1 LPYLNKGRYDYKEQY
16 EQFKLIVNIIG
27 VVLGPSM
34 FLRNNFDRQIK
45 NLPVR
50 FSGTFEVY
58 NFLPIKFTG
67 TYHGYDCSLT
77 VFFKP

>member
-1 LPYLNKGRYDYKEQY
+1 MPYLNKGRYDYKEQY

-50 FSGTFEVY
+50 FSGTSEVY
-58 NFLPIKFTG
+58 NFLLIKFTG